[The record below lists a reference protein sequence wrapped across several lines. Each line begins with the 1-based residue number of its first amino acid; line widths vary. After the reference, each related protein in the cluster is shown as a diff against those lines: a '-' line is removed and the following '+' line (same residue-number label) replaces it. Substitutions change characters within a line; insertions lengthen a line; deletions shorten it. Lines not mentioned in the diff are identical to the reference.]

1 MGDKEM
7 TEDGSGAAVA
17 PSEPPIDRLIGRT
30 IDGRYLVESIMGEGG
45 MGLVYKARH
54 TALNK
59 PLALKVLRDEVSR
72 NEEVIARFR
81 QEAQSASAIGNQHI
95 IDISD
100 FGNLP
105 GGSTYFVMEYL
116 DGRDL
121 TAAITEEA
129 PMLPQ
134 RVLQIAKQ
142 LCKALA
148 AAHDIGIVHRDLKP
162 DNIFLIN
169 RGGDKDFVKIL
180 DFGIAKVGTQTQ
192 KLTKAGD
199 IFGTPHYMSPEQCAG
214 NEIDHR
220 TDVYA
225 LGVIFYEMVSGKVP
239 FDAETLMG
247 VLTKQMYEA
256 PTPLHE
262 LGDGTSASP
271 ELEAVILKCLAK
283 EPDARYADMHSL
295 LADLERLTRGET
307 PIAIDEAV
315 DRHSL
320 TGVAAR
326 DRLTGKHPLDVS
338 SDGLPQNSRKPLFI
352 GLALLAVLIVG
363 VVVAMSGADP
373 EPEEVAE
380 VTQEADPTELELAAA
395 QAAAEKAK
403 AEAERARAEAE
414 AVKAEARELPAG
426 ASAPTKPKMIALTS
440 SPAGAQ
446 VFMGKVFLGKTPLE
460 LEKPAAGE
468 RIELSFQLD
477 RYRDETVTLSA
488 RSAKKIEVELKKE
501 RTSSRSRSRA
511 ARKEAAA
518 EAEPKKTGP
527 RRKQEIAD
535 PWAN

>member
-1 MGDKEM
+1 M
-7 TEDGSGAAVA
+7 TEDGTGAVVA
-17 PSEPPIDRLIGRT
+17 PSEPPVDRLIGRT
-30 IDGRYLVESIMGEGG
+30 IDGRYFVESVMGEGG
-45 MGLVYKARH
+45 MGLVYKAKH

-121 TAAITEEA
+121 TTAVTEEA
-129 PMLPQ
+129 PMPPE
-134 RVLQIAKQ
+134 RVLRIAKQ

-169 RGGDKDFVKIL
+169 RGGDSDFVKIL

-225 LGVIFYEMVSGKVP
+225 LGVIFYEMVTGKVP

-256 PTPLHE
+256 PRPLHE
-262 LGDGTSASP
+262 LGEGTSASP

-283 EPDARYADMHSL
+283 EPEGRYADMHAL
-295 LADLERLTRGET
+295 LADLERLSQGQD
-307 PIAIDEAV
+307 PIAINEAV
-315 DRHSL
+315 ERHSL
-320 TGVAAR
+320 TGMAAR
-326 DRLTGKHPLDVS
+326 DVLTGKHKLDS
-338 SDGLPQNSRKPLFI
+338 SLPGLPQPTNKPLII
-352 GLALLAVLIVG
+352 GLALLGVFVVG
-363 VVVAMSGADP
+363 GILAATLGGSEGE
-373 EPEEVAE
+373 EPVTDEVA
-380 VTQEADPTELELAAA
+380 QADQPDPALVAA
-395 QAAAEKAK
+395 QAAAAKAK
-403 AEAERARAEAE
+403 AEAEKARAEADRARAEA
-414 AVKAEARELPAG
+414 KKLPAG
-426 ASAPTKPKMIALTS
+426 EAAPPKPKLLSVTTT
-440 SPAGAQ
+440 PAGAE
-446 VFMGKVFLGKTPLE
+446 VYHGEVLLGRTPLD
-460 LEKPAAGE
+460 LEKPSRGE
-468 RIELSFQLD
+468 AMELTFRLD
-477 RYRDETVTLSA
+477 RYQDKSITLSA
-488 RSAKKIEVELKKE
+488 KTTKNIDVTLKKD
-501 RTSSRSRSRA
+501 RSSSRSRTRVTKTESA
-511 ARKEAAA
+511 TET
-518 EAEPKKTGP
+518 PKPSG
-527 RRKQEIAD
+527 RSSRKQEIAD